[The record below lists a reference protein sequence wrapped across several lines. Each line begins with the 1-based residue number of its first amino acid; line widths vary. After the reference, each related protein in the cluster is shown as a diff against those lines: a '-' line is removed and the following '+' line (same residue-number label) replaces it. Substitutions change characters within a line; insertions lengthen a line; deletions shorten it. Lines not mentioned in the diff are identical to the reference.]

1 MPLTLYQTQKTVC
14 KHLLED
20 PYLYQVVDDPIYA
33 SMVSVLSIV
42 YPLAII
48 TTNSRDSESQIID
61 VSIRA
66 KRTPLSKVVG
76 LWVLKAMAKAIH

>member
-1 MPLTLYQTQKTVC
+1 MSLTSFQTQKTVC

-33 SMVSVLSIV
+33 SMVST
-42 YPLAII
+42 PLTCPVA
-48 TTNSRDSESQIID
+48 TNSRDSELRTTD

-66 KRTPLSKVVG
+66 RKTLSNKAVG
-76 LWVLKAMAKAIH
+76 LWALKATGRATH